1 MLILLKIEVK
11 DYSWA
16 TQQLLYHFDTSNF
29 ELPRAAW
36 RFGDVQDMQTY
47 TNTEGS
53 REHLTGACLPFFK
66 EGSGGLT
73 AVWEKHVL
81 PLSQQVHSANWQFM
95 AIRSHATVEKIGGG
109 RRREGNLI

>member
-1 MLILLKIEVK
+1 MLILLKTEVK

-16 TQQLLYHFDTSNF
+16 TQRLLYHFDTSSF
-29 ELPRAAW
+29 ELPQAAW
-36 RFGDVQDMQTY
+36 RFAGVQDVRTY

-53 REHLTGACLPFFK
+53 REHLTGACLPLFK

-73 AVWEKHVL
+73 AVWEKHAL
-81 PLSQQVHSANWQFM
+81 PLSQQVHPANWQLM
-95 AIRSHATVEKIGGG
+95 AIRSHAMVEKIGG